1 MEINKVDMFKL
12 SDFADGEKVFVSIV
26 NDGDKIL
33 IEPLSSIKS
42 PDILEDELL
51 DDLSVGAMMRSF
63 EDVDEMPESFGLI
76 LRVR

>member
-51 DDLSVGAMMRSF
+51 NDLSVGAMMRSF
-63 EDVDEMPESFGLI
+63 EDVDDMPESFGLI

>member
-12 SDFADGEKVFVSIV
+12 SDFDENEKVFVSIV

-42 PDILEDELL
+42 PDILEDESL
-51 DDLSVGAMMRSF
+51 DNLSVGAMMRSF
-63 EDVDEMPESFGLI
+63 DDVDDTPESFGLI

>member
-1 MEINKVDMFKL
+1 MEINKVDMLKL
-12 SDFADGEKVFVSIV
+12 SDFSENEKVFVSIV

-42 PDILEDELL
+42 PDILEDESLN
-51 DDLSVGAMMRSF
+51 DLSVGAMMRSF
-63 EDVDEMPESFGLI
+63 DDVDDTPESFGLI